1 MVRYLVGEGTDRP
14 SLTEAINA
22 ASDGDTIELESGY
35 CPTVDKV
42 NVNKSLNFIGHVT
55 KLMPWIRTLMGRIE
69 KLESSNPQLKKK
81 FDQDMEQL
89 YSMYFGEAQND
100 IS

>member
-42 NVNKSLNFIGHVT
+42 NVNKSLNFMMLGS
-55 KLMPWIRTLMGRIE
+55 KP
-69 KLESSNPQLKKK
+69 
-81 FDQDMEQL
+81 
-89 YSMYFGEAQND
+89 
-100 IS
+100 